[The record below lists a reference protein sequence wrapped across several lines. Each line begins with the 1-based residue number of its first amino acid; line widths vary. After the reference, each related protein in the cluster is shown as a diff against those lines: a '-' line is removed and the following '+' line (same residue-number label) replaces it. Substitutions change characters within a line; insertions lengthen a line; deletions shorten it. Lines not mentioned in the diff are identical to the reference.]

1 MTTKRAT
8 KRRHFLKKLALDLI
22 TPQMEERFTWPSLPM
37 NLQVLLG
44 GILQKKRPL
53 QEPSSAPTAKKRCAM
68 CPRGKDRKT
77 KVTCGMCRKP
87 LCGEHTEA
95 MCQEC
100 VTKNN

>member
-1 MTTKRAT
+1 
-8 KRRHFLKKLALDLI
+8 
-22 TPQMEERFTWPSLPM
+22 MEERLTWPSLPM

-53 QEPSSAPTAKKRCAM
+53 QEPSSVPTAKKRCAM

-77 KVTCGMCRKP
+77 KVTCGMCQKP

-100 VTKNN
+100 VTKNH